1 MSDTFLCDD
10 KDTLIAYLYDEI
22 DPIVRRRVE
31 EHLRTCASCTA
42 ELTAL
47 SSVRVELASWT
58 APEAELDFQFVR
70 KPAEVLRPAAWW
82 SGVPVWAQAAA
93 AIFVL
98 AVSAAVA
105 NVQVRSGPEGLVV
118 TTGWMSPANLAP
130 AAQARPTA
138 AATRGADESWKPAL
152 TALESQLR
160 NEIRAS
166 RDGGS
171 TVMRASARTTPD
183 DATLK
188 SIELMIQASEARQN
202 REMAVRLT
210 QFNRDVNVQR
220 QADLVKIDQVI
231 GQFAGTSGAEM
242 ARQRQMLN
250 YLTRVSNPQQ

>member
-10 KDTLIAYLYDEI
+10 KDSLTAYLYDEI

-31 EHLRTCASCTA
+31 EHLRICAACTA
-42 ELTAL
+42 EVTAL
-47 SSVRVELASWT
+47 SSVRVELASWS
-58 APEAELDFQFVR
+58 APETELDFQFVR

-82 SGVPVWAQAAA
+82 SGVPLWAQAAA

-105 NVQVRSGPEGLVV
+105 NVQVRSGPDGMTVS
-118 TTGWMSPANLAP
+118 TGWMSPASAAP
-130 AAQARPTA
+130 AAAVPETA
-138 AATRGADESWKPAL
+138 ANRGVDETWKPAL
-152 TALESQLR
+152 AKLEADLR
-160 NEIRAS
+160 DEMRSS
-166 RDGGS
+166 RDTTGN
-171 TVMRASARTTPD
+171 VVRASARTAPD

-188 SIELMIQASEARQN
+188 TIELMIEASEARQN
-202 REMAVRLT
+202 REMALRLT

-231 GQFAGTSGAEM
+231 GQYAASSGVEM
-242 ARQRQMLN
+242 ARQRQTLN

>member
-1 MSDTFLCDD
+1 MSDTFVCDD

-31 EHLRTCASCTA
+31 EHLRVCAACTA
-42 ELTAL
+42 EVTAL
-47 SSVRVELASWT
+47 SSVRVELASWS
-58 APEAELDFQFVR
+58 APETALDFQFVR

-98 AVSAAVA
+98 AVSAGIA
-105 NVQVRSGPEGLVV
+105 NLQVRSGPDGVV
-118 TTGWMSPANLAP
+118 VSTGWMSPA
-130 AAQARPTA
+130 A
-138 AATRGADESWKPAL
+138 AAPSAPGPTTTVATRATDETWKPAL
-152 TALESQLR
+152 AALETQLR

-166 RDGGS
+166 REIGS
-171 TVMRASARTTPD
+171 GLARASARTTLD

-188 SIELMIQASEARQN
+188 NIESLIEASEKRQLQ
-202 REMAVRLT
+202 EMALRLT

-231 GQFAGTSGAEM
+231 GQYAATSGAEM
-242 ARQRQMLN
+242 ARQRQQINL
-250 YLTRVSNPQQ
+250 LRRVSNPQE

>member
-1 MSDTFLCDD
+1 MSETFLCDD
-10 KDTLIAYLYDEI
+10 KDTLTAYLYDEI

-31 EHLRTCASCTA
+31 EHLRICVACTT
-42 ELTAL
+42 EVTAL
-47 SSVRVELASWT
+47 SSVRVELASWL
-58 APEAELDFQFVR
+58 APETELDFQFVR

-82 SGVPVWAQAAA
+82 SGVPLWAQAAA

-105 NVQVRSGPEGLVV
+105 NVQVRSGPDGIVV
-118 TTGWMSPANLAP
+118 STGWMSPASVGP
-130 AAQARPTA
+130 VAAGPEAVANR
-138 AATRGADESWKPAL
+138 ATDESWKPAL
-152 TALESQLR
+152 AKLETDLR
-160 NEIRAS
+160 NELRSS
-166 RDGGS
+166 RDTSGNI
-171 TVMRASARTTPD
+171 VRASARTTPD

-188 SIELMIQASEARQN
+188 NIELMIQASEARQN
-202 REMAVRLT
+202 REMALRLT

-231 GQFAGTSGAEM
+231 GQYAGTSGAEM